1 MTDKTIVKI
10 IKLLRC
16 AFKQAVRWELIGK
29 NPFDNVVLPKTEYK
43 KRDIWNTDTI
53 RKALDECTDS
63 KLYIAMNL
71 SFACSLRLGE
81 ILGLTWDNVHIED
94 ANIAADDAYIFIDK
108 ELVRCTKQAIEM
120 LGEKDIYHIFIPLM
134 PNTSTRLVLKKPK
147 VSVAKAQHDA
157 MEKALSD
164 AGFGLQFIPVSPSA
178 VKAEEK
184 AVTKKAEK
192 PKQSVKE
199 VKPEK
204 AEEPVKAEIKTEA
217 VEAEPEAA
225 PAKAET
231 EEAPPVTDPLLT
243 VVNNI
248 ESGSIKVDEQTG
260 EVIEQQAAAE
270 DEPTPVS
277 YDKTTPIDEICAV
290 MTLED
295 AKNYVIDGGPY
306 NGWKVGTLAERR
318 PVKVLEMIIEK
329 YPTED
334 NILRA
339 ATKLILDSMK

>member
-1 MTDKTIVKI
+1 MKSDNSAVVYNAESTAAGLNRVKGFDPLKYVRSTENGAVLDLPYQKLWFRLRHPNGKI
-10 IKLLRC
+10 RIFIK
-16 AFKQAVRWELIGK
+16 
-29 NPFDNVVLPKTEYK
+29 
-43 KRDIWNTDTI
+43 
-53 RKALDECTDS
+53 
-63 KLYIAMNL
+63 NL
-71 SFACSLRLGE
+71 SE
-81 ILGLTWDNVHIED
+81 K
-94 ANIAADDAYIFIDK
+94 IAAVEARVYFDRADSEPAANCIISGVDAED
-108 ELVRCTKQAIEM
+108 
-120 LGEKDIYHIFIPLM
+120 
-134 PNTSTRLVLKKPK
+134 K

-164 AGFGLQFIPVSPSA
+164 AGFGLQFISVNPSA
-178 VKAEEK
+178 AKSEEK

-192 PKQSVKE
+192 PKQPAKE

-217 VEAEPEAA
+217 VKAEPETA

-231 EEAPPVTDPLLT
+231 EEAPPVTDPLLS

-248 ESGSIKVDEQTG
+248 ENSSIKVDEQTG

-270 DEPTPVS
+270 DELTPVS

>member
-1 MTDKTIVKI
+1 MKSDNSAVVYNAESTAAGLNRVKGFDPLKYVRSTENGAVLDLPYQKLWFRLRHPNGKI
-10 IKLLRC
+10 RIFIK
-16 AFKQAVRWELIGK
+16 
-29 NPFDNVVLPKTEYK
+29 
-43 KRDIWNTDTI
+43 
-53 RKALDECTDS
+53 
-63 KLYIAMNL
+63 NL
-71 SFACSLRLGE
+71 SE
-81 ILGLTWDNVHIED
+81 K
-94 ANIAADDAYIFIDK
+94 IAAVEARVYFDRADSEPAANCIISGVDAED
-108 ELVRCTKQAIEM
+108 
-120 LGEKDIYHIFIPLM
+120 
-134 PNTSTRLVLKKPK
+134 K

-164 AGFGLQFIPVSPSA
+164 AGFGLQFISVNPSA

-184 AVTKKAEK
+184 AVTKKSEK
-192 PKQSVKE
+192 PKQPAKE

-204 AEEPVKAEIKTEA
+204 AEEPVKAEIKTET
-217 VEAEPEAA
+217 VKAEPETA

>member
-1 MTDKTIVKI
+1 MKSDNSAVVYNAESTAAGLNRVKGFDPLKYVRSTENGAVLDLPYQKLWFRLRHPNGKI
-10 IKLLRC
+10 RIFIK
-16 AFKQAVRWELIGK
+16 
-29 NPFDNVVLPKTEYK
+29 
-43 KRDIWNTDTI
+43 
-53 RKALDECTDS
+53 
-63 KLYIAMNL
+63 NL
-71 SFACSLRLGE
+71 SE
-81 ILGLTWDNVHIED
+81 K
-94 ANIAADDAYIFIDK
+94 IAAVEARVYFDRADSEPAANCIISGVDAED
-108 ELVRCTKQAIEM
+108 
-120 LGEKDIYHIFIPLM
+120 
-134 PNTSTRLVLKKPK
+134 K

-164 AGFGLQFIPVSPSA
+164 AGFGLQFIPVNPSA

-192 PKQSVKE
+192 PKQPAKE

-217 VEAEPEAA
+217 VKAEPEAA

-248 ESGSIKVDEQTG
+248 EGNSIKVDEQTG

>member
-1 MTDKTIVKI
+1 MKSDNSAVGYNAESTAAGLNRVKGFDPLKYVRSTENGAVLDLPYQKLWFRLRHPNGKI
-10 IKLLRC
+10 RIFIK
-16 AFKQAVRWELIGK
+16 
-29 NPFDNVVLPKTEYK
+29 
-43 KRDIWNTDTI
+43 
-53 RKALDECTDS
+53 
-63 KLYIAMNL
+63 NL
-71 SFACSLRLGE
+71 SE
-81 ILGLTWDNVHIED
+81 K
-94 ANIAADDAYIFIDK
+94 IAAVEARVYFDRADSEPAANCIISGVDAED
-108 ELVRCTKQAIEM
+108 
-120 LGEKDIYHIFIPLM
+120 
-134 PNTSTRLVLKKPK
+134 K

-157 MEKALSD
+157 MGKALSD
-164 AGFGLQFIPVSPSA
+164 AGFGLQFISVNPSG

-192 PKQSVKE
+192 PKQPVKE

-204 AEEPVKAEIKTEA
+204 AEESAKTTETPEPKAEIKTEA
-217 VEAEPEAA
+217 VKAEPETA

>member
-1 MTDKTIVKI
+1 MKSDNSAVVYNAESTAAGLNRVNGFDPLKYVRSTENGAVLDLPYQKLWFRLRHPNGKI
-10 IKLLRC
+10 RIFIK
-16 AFKQAVRWELIGK
+16 
-29 NPFDNVVLPKTEYK
+29 
-43 KRDIWNTDTI
+43 
-53 RKALDECTDS
+53 
-63 KLYIAMNL
+63 NL
-71 SFACSLRLGE
+71 SE
-81 ILGLTWDNVHIED
+81 K
-94 ANIAADDAYIFIDK
+94 IAAVEARVYFDRADSEPAANCIISGVDAED
-108 ELVRCTKQAIEM
+108 
-120 LGEKDIYHIFIPLM
+120 
-134 PNTSTRLVLKKPK
+134 K

-164 AGFGLQFIPVSPSA
+164 AGFGLQFISVNPSA

-192 PKQSVKE
+192 PKQPAKE

-217 VEAEPEAA
+217 VKAEPEAA

-231 EEAPPVTDPLLT
+231 EEAPPVTDPLLS

-248 ESGSIKVDEQTG
+248 ENSSIKVDEQTG
-260 EVIEQQAAAE
+260 EVIEQHAAAE
-270 DEPTPVS
+270 DEPAPVS

>member
-1 MTDKTIVKI
+1 MKSDNSAVVYNAESTAAGLNRVKGFDPLKYARSTENGAVLDLPYQKLWFRLRHPNGKI
-10 IKLLRC
+10 RIFIK
-16 AFKQAVRWELIGK
+16 
-29 NPFDNVVLPKTEYK
+29 
-43 KRDIWNTDTI
+43 
-53 RKALDECTDS
+53 
-63 KLYIAMNL
+63 NL
-71 SFACSLRLGE
+71 SE
-81 ILGLTWDNVHIED
+81 K
-94 ANIAADDAYIFIDK
+94 IAAVEARVYFDRADSEPAANCIISGVDAED
-108 ELVRCTKQAIEM
+108 
-120 LGEKDIYHIFIPLM
+120 
-134 PNTSTRLVLKKPK
+134 K

-164 AGFGLQFIPVSPSA
+164 AGFGLQFIPVNLSA

-192 PKQSVKE
+192 PKQPVKE

-217 VEAEPEAA
+217 VKAEPETA
-225 PAKAET
+225 PVKAET
-231 EEAPPVTDPLLT
+231 EEAPPVTDPLLS

-248 ESGSIKVDEQTG
+248 ENGSIKVDEQTG

-270 DEPTPVS
+270 DEPAPVS

>member
-1 MTDKTIVKI
+1 MKSDNSAVVYNAESTAAGLNRVKGFDPLKYVRSTENGAVLDLPYQKLWFRLRHPNGKI
-10 IKLLRC
+10 RIFIK
-16 AFKQAVRWELIGK
+16 
-29 NPFDNVVLPKTEYK
+29 
-43 KRDIWNTDTI
+43 
-53 RKALDECTDS
+53 
-63 KLYIAMNL
+63 NL
-71 SFACSLRLGE
+71 SE
-81 ILGLTWDNVHIED
+81 K
-94 ANIAADDAYIFIDK
+94 IAAVEARVYFDRADSEPAANCIISGVDAED
-108 ELVRCTKQAIEM
+108 
-120 LGEKDIYHIFIPLM
+120 
-134 PNTSTRLVLKKPK
+134 K

-164 AGFGLQFIPVSPSA
+164 AGFGLQFISVNPSA

-192 PKQSVKE
+192 PKQPAKE

-217 VEAEPEAA
+217 VKAEPETA

-231 EEAPPVTDPLLT
+231 EEAPPVTDPLLS

-248 ESGSIKVDEQTG
+248 ENSSIKVDEQTG

-270 DEPTPVS
+270 DEPAPVS
-277 YDKTTPIDEICAV
+277 YNKTTPIDEICAV

>member
-1 MTDKTIVKI
+1 MKSDNSAVVYNAESTAAGLNRVKGFDPLKYARSTENGAVLDLPYQKLWFRLRHPNGKI
-10 IKLLRC
+10 RIFIK
-16 AFKQAVRWELIGK
+16 
-29 NPFDNVVLPKTEYK
+29 
-43 KRDIWNTDTI
+43 
-53 RKALDECTDS
+53 
-63 KLYIAMNL
+63 NL
-71 SFACSLRLGE
+71 SE
-81 ILGLTWDNVHIED
+81 K
-94 ANIAADDAYIFIDK
+94 IAAVEARVYFDRADSEPAANCIISGVDAED
-108 ELVRCTKQAIEM
+108 
-120 LGEKDIYHIFIPLM
+120 
-134 PNTSTRLVLKKPK
+134 K

-164 AGFGLQFIPVSPSA
+164 AGFGLQFISVNPSA

-192 PKQSVKE
+192 PKQPAKE

-217 VEAEPEAA
+217 VKAEPETA

-231 EEAPPVTDPLLT
+231 EEAPPVTDPLLS

-248 ESGSIKVDEQTG
+248 ENSSIKVDEQTG

-270 DEPTPVS
+270 GEPSPVS

>member
-1 MTDKTIVKI
+1 MKSDNSAVVYNAESTAAGLNRVKGFDPLKYVRSTENGAVLDLPYQKLWFRLRHPNGKI
-10 IKLLRC
+10 RIFIKNLSEKI
-16 AFKQAVRWELIGK
+16 AAVEARVY
-29 NPFDNVVLPKTEYK
+29 FD
-43 KRDIWNTDTI
+43 R
-53 RKALDECTDS
+53 TDS
-63 KLYIAMNL
+63 EPAANCIISGVDA
-71 SFACSLRLGE
+71 
-81 ILGLTWDNVHIED
+81 ED
-94 ANIAADDAYIFIDK
+94 
-108 ELVRCTKQAIEM
+108 
-120 LGEKDIYHIFIPLM
+120 
-134 PNTSTRLVLKKPK
+134 K

-164 AGFGLQFIPVSPSA
+164 AGFGLQFISVNPSA

-192 PKQSVKE
+192 PKQPAKE

-217 VEAEPEAA
+217 VKAEPETA

-277 YDKTTPIDEICAV
+277 YDKTTPIDEVCAV

>member
-1 MTDKTIVKI
+1 MKSANSAVVYNAESTAAGLNRVKGFDPLKYVRSTENGAVLDLPYQKLWFRLRHPNGKI
-10 IKLLRC
+10 RIFIK
-16 AFKQAVRWELIGK
+16 
-29 NPFDNVVLPKTEYK
+29 
-43 KRDIWNTDTI
+43 
-53 RKALDECTDS
+53 
-63 KLYIAMNL
+63 NL
-71 SFACSLRLGE
+71 SE
-81 ILGLTWDNVHIED
+81 K
-94 ANIAADDAYIFIDK
+94 IAAVEARVYFDRADSEPAANCIISGVDAED
-108 ELVRCTKQAIEM
+108 
-120 LGEKDIYHIFIPLM
+120 
-134 PNTSTRLVLKKPK
+134 K

-164 AGFGLQFIPVSPSA
+164 AGFGLQFISVNPSA

-192 PKQSVKE
+192 PKQPAKE

-217 VEAEPEAA
+217 VKAEPEAA

>member
-1 MTDKTIVKI
+1 MKSDNSAVVYNAESTAAGLNRVKGFDPLKYVRSTENGAVLDLPYQKLWFRLRHPNGKI
-10 IKLLRC
+10 RIFIK
-16 AFKQAVRWELIGK
+16 
-29 NPFDNVVLPKTEYK
+29 
-43 KRDIWNTDTI
+43 
-53 RKALDECTDS
+53 
-63 KLYIAMNL
+63 NL
-71 SFACSLRLGE
+71 S
-81 ILGLTWDNVHIED
+81 DK
-94 ANIAADDAYIFIDK
+94 IAAVEARVYFDRADSEPAANCIISGVDAED
-108 ELVRCTKQAIEM
+108 
-120 LGEKDIYHIFIPLM
+120 
-134 PNTSTRLVLKKPK
+134 K

-164 AGFGLQFIPVSPSA
+164 AGFGLQFIPVNPSG

-192 PKQSVKE
+192 PKQPAKE

-217 VEAEPEAA
+217 VKAEPETA

-260 EVIEQQAAAE
+260 EVIEQQAATE
-270 DEPTPVS
+270 DEPAPVS

>member
-1 MTDKTIVKI
+1 MKSDNSAVVYNAESTAAGLNRVKGFDPLKYARSTENGAVLDLPYQKLWFRLRHPNGKI
-10 IKLLRC
+10 RIFIK
-16 AFKQAVRWELIGK
+16 
-29 NPFDNVVLPKTEYK
+29 
-43 KRDIWNTDTI
+43 
-53 RKALDECTDS
+53 
-63 KLYIAMNL
+63 NL
-71 SFACSLRLGE
+71 SE
-81 ILGLTWDNVHIED
+81 K
-94 ANIAADDAYIFIDK
+94 IAAVEARVYFDRADSEPAANCIISGVDAED
-108 ELVRCTKQAIEM
+108 
-120 LGEKDIYHIFIPLM
+120 
-134 PNTSTRLVLKKPK
+134 K

-164 AGFGLQFIPVSPSA
+164 AGFGLQFISVNPSG

-192 PKQSVKE
+192 PKQPVKE

-204 AEEPVKAEIKTEA
+204 AEESAKTTETPEPKAEMKTET
-217 VEAEPEAA
+217 VKAEPEAA

-270 DEPTPVS
+270 DELTPVS

>member
-1 MTDKTIVKI
+1 MKSDNSAVVYNAESTAAGLNRVKGFDPLKYVRSTENGAVLDLPYQKLWFRLRHPNGKI
-10 IKLLRC
+10 RIFIK
-16 AFKQAVRWELIGK
+16 
-29 NPFDNVVLPKTEYK
+29 
-43 KRDIWNTDTI
+43 
-53 RKALDECTDS
+53 
-63 KLYIAMNL
+63 NL
-71 SFACSLRLGE
+71 SE
-81 ILGLTWDNVHIED
+81 K
-94 ANIAADDAYIFIDK
+94 IAAVEARVYFDRADSEPAANCIISGVDAED
-108 ELVRCTKQAIEM
+108 
-120 LGEKDIYHIFIPLM
+120 
-134 PNTSTRLVLKKPK
+134 K

-164 AGFGLQFIPVSPSA
+164 AGFGLQFISVNPSG

-192 PKQSVKE
+192 PKQPAKE

-217 VEAEPEAA
+217 VKAEPETA
-225 PAKAET
+225 PVKAET

-260 EVIEQQAAAE
+260 EVIEQQAATE

>member
-1 MTDKTIVKI
+1 MKSDNSAVVYNAESTAAGLNRVKGFDPLKCVRSTENGAVLDLPYQKLWFRLRHPNGKI
-10 IKLLRC
+10 RIFIK
-16 AFKQAVRWELIGK
+16 
-29 NPFDNVVLPKTEYK
+29 
-43 KRDIWNTDTI
+43 
-53 RKALDECTDS
+53 
-63 KLYIAMNL
+63 NL
-71 SFACSLRLGE
+71 SE
-81 ILGLTWDNVHIED
+81 K
-94 ANIAADDAYIFIDK
+94 IAAVEARVYFDRADSEPAANCIISGVDAED
-108 ELVRCTKQAIEM
+108 
-120 LGEKDIYHIFIPLM
+120 
-134 PNTSTRLVLKKPK
+134 K

-164 AGFGLQFIPVSPSA
+164 AGFGLQFISVNPSA

-192 PKQSVKE
+192 PKQPAKE

-204 AEEPVKAEIKTEA
+204 AEESAKTTETPEPKAEIKTEA
-217 VEAEPEAA
+217 VKAEPETA

-231 EEAPPVTDPLLT
+231 EEAPPVTDPLLS

-290 MTLED
+290 MTLGD

>member
-1 MTDKTIVKI
+1 MKSDNSAVVYNAESTAAGLNRVKGFDPLKYVRSTENGAVLDLPYQKLWFRLRHPNGKI
-10 IKLLRC
+10 RIFIK
-16 AFKQAVRWELIGK
+16 
-29 NPFDNVVLPKTEYK
+29 
-43 KRDIWNTDTI
+43 
-53 RKALDECTDS
+53 
-63 KLYIAMNL
+63 NL
-71 SFACSLRLGE
+71 SE
-81 ILGLTWDNVHIED
+81 K
-94 ANIAADDAYIFIDK
+94 IAAVEARVYFDRADSEPAANCIISGVDAED
-108 ELVRCTKQAIEM
+108 
-120 LGEKDIYHIFIPLM
+120 
-134 PNTSTRLVLKKPK
+134 K

-164 AGFGLQFIPVSPSA
+164 AGFGLQFISVNPSA

-192 PKQSVKE
+192 PKQPAKE

-217 VEAEPEAA
+217 VKAEPEAA

-231 EEAPPVTDPLLT
+231 EEAPPVTDPLLS

-248 ESGSIKVDEQTG
+248 ENSSIKVDEQTG

>member
-1 MTDKTIVKI
+1 MKSENSAVVYNAESTAAGLNRVKGFDPLKYVRSTENGAVLDLPYQ
-10 IKLLRC
+10 KLWFRLRHPN
-16 AFKQAVRWELIGK
+16 GK
-29 NPFDNVVLPKTEYK
+29 
-43 KRDIWNTDTI
+43 I
-53 RKALDECTDS
+53 
-63 KLYIAMNL
+63 
-71 SFACSLRLGE
+71 
-81 ILGLTWDNVHIED
+81 
-94 ANIAADDAYIFIDK
+94 
-108 ELVRCTKQAIEM
+108 
-120 LGEKDIYHIFIPLM
+120 HIFIKNLSEKIAAVEARVYFDRADSEPAA
-134 PNTSTRLVLKKPK
+134 NCIISGVDAEDK

-164 AGFGLQFIPVSPSA
+164 AGFGLQFISVNPSG

-192 PKQSVKE
+192 PKQPAKE

-217 VEAEPEAA
+217 VKAEPEAA

>member
-1 MTDKTIVKI
+1 MKSDNSAVVYNAESTAAGLNRVKGFDPLKYVRSTENGAVLDLPYQKLWFRLRHPNGKI
-10 IKLLRC
+10 RIFIK
-16 AFKQAVRWELIGK
+16 
-29 NPFDNVVLPKTEYK
+29 
-43 KRDIWNTDTI
+43 
-53 RKALDECTDS
+53 
-63 KLYIAMNL
+63 NL
-71 SFACSLRLGE
+71 SE
-81 ILGLTWDNVHIED
+81 K
-94 ANIAADDAYIFIDK
+94 IAAVEARVYFDRADSEPAANCIISGVDAED
-108 ELVRCTKQAIEM
+108 
-120 LGEKDIYHIFIPLM
+120 
-134 PNTSTRLVLKKPK
+134 K

-164 AGFGLQFIPVSPSA
+164 AGFGLQFIPVNPSG

-184 AVTKKAEK
+184 AVTKKAER
-192 PKQSVKE
+192 PKEPAKE

-217 VEAEPEAA
+217 VKAEPETV
-225 PAKAET
+225 PVKAET

>member
-1 MTDKTIVKI
+1 MKSDNSAVVYNAESTAAGLNRVKGFDPLKYVRSTENGAVLDLPYQKLWFRLRHPNGKI
-10 IKLLRC
+10 RIFIK
-16 AFKQAVRWELIGK
+16 
-29 NPFDNVVLPKTEYK
+29 
-43 KRDIWNTDTI
+43 
-53 RKALDECTDS
+53 
-63 KLYIAMNL
+63 NL
-71 SFACSLRLGE
+71 SE
-81 ILGLTWDNVHIED
+81 K
-94 ANIAADDAYIFIDK
+94 IAAVEARVYFDRADSEPAANCIISGVDAED
-108 ELVRCTKQAIEM
+108 
-120 LGEKDIYHIFIPLM
+120 
-134 PNTSTRLVLKKPK
+134 K

-164 AGFGLQFIPVSPSA
+164 AGFGLQFISVNPSG

-192 PKQSVKE
+192 PKQPAKE

-217 VEAEPEAA
+217 VKAEPEAA

-231 EEAPPVTDPLLT
+231 EEAPPVTDSLLT

>member
-1 MTDKTIVKI
+1 MKSDNSAVVYNAESTAAGLNRVKGFDPLKYARNTENGAVLDLPYQKLWFRLRHPNGKI
-10 IKLLRC
+10 RIFIK
-16 AFKQAVRWELIGK
+16 
-29 NPFDNVVLPKTEYK
+29 
-43 KRDIWNTDTI
+43 
-53 RKALDECTDS
+53 
-63 KLYIAMNL
+63 NL
-71 SFACSLRLGE
+71 SE
-81 ILGLTWDNVHIED
+81 K
-94 ANIAADDAYIFIDK
+94 IAAVEARVYFDRADSEPAANCIISGVDAED
-108 ELVRCTKQAIEM
+108 
-120 LGEKDIYHIFIPLM
+120 
-134 PNTSTRLVLKKPK
+134 K

-164 AGFGLQFIPVSPSA
+164 AGFGLQFIPVNPSA
-178 VKAEEK
+178 AKSEEN
-184 AVTKKAEK
+184 AVIKKAEK
-192 PKQSVKE
+192 PKQPAKE

-204 AEEPVKAEIKTEA
+204 AEESVKVEIKTEA
-217 VEAEPEAA
+217 VKAEPA
-225 PAKAET
+225 PVKAET
-231 EEAPPVTDPLLT
+231 EEAPPVTDPLLS

-248 ESGSIKVDEQTG
+248 ENGGIKVDEQTG

-270 DEPTPVS
+270 EEPAPVS

>member
-1 MTDKTIVKI
+1 MKSDNSAVVYNAESTAAGLNRVKGFDPLKYVRSTENGAVLDLPYQKLWFRLRHPNGKI
-10 IKLLRC
+10 RIFIK
-16 AFKQAVRWELIGK
+16 
-29 NPFDNVVLPKTEYK
+29 
-43 KRDIWNTDTI
+43 
-53 RKALDECTDS
+53 
-63 KLYIAMNL
+63 NL
-71 SFACSLRLGE
+71 SE
-81 ILGLTWDNVHIED
+81 K
-94 ANIAADDAYIFIDK
+94 IAAVEARVYFDRADSEPAANCIISGVDAED
-108 ELVRCTKQAIEM
+108 
-120 LGEKDIYHIFIPLM
+120 
-134 PNTSTRLVLKKPK
+134 K

-164 AGFGLQFIPVSPSA
+164 AGFGLQFISVNPSA
-178 VKAEEK
+178 AKAEEN
-184 AVTKKAEK
+184 AVIKKAEK
-192 PKQSVKE
+192 PKQPAKE

-217 VEAEPEAA
+217 VKAEPEAA

-248 ESGSIKVDEQTG
+248 ESNSIKVDEQTG
-260 EVIEQQAAAE
+260 EVIEQHAAAE

>member
-1 MTDKTIVKI
+1 MKSDNSAVVYNAESTAAGLNRVKGFDPLKYVRSTENGAVLDLPYQKLWFRLRHPNGKI
-10 IKLLRC
+10 RIFIKNISE
-16 AFKQAVRWELIGK
+16 K
-29 NPFDNVVLPKTEYK
+29 
-43 KRDIWNTDTI
+43 
-53 RKALDECTDS
+53 
-63 KLYIAMNL
+63 
-71 SFACSLRLGE
+71 
-81 ILGLTWDNVHIED
+81 
-94 ANIAADDAYIFIDK
+94 IAAVEARVYFDRADSEPAANCIISGVDAED
-108 ELVRCTKQAIEM
+108 
-120 LGEKDIYHIFIPLM
+120 
-134 PNTSTRLVLKKPK
+134 K

-164 AGFGLQFIPVSPSA
+164 AGFGLQFISVNPSA

-192 PKQSVKE
+192 PKQPAKE

-204 AEEPVKAEIKTEA
+204 AEAPVKAEIKTEA
-217 VEAEPEAA
+217 VKAEPETA

>member
-1 MTDKTIVKI
+1 MKSDNSAVVYNAESTAAGLNRVKGFDPLKYVRSTENGAVLDLPYQ
-10 IKLLRC
+10 KLWFRLRHPNGKIRI
-16 AFKQAVRWELIGK
+16 FIK
-29 NPFDNVVLPKTEYK
+29 NPSEK
-43 KRDIWNTDTI
+43 
-53 RKALDECTDS
+53 
-63 KLYIAMNL
+63 
-71 SFACSLRLGE
+71 
-81 ILGLTWDNVHIED
+81 
-94 ANIAADDAYIFIDK
+94 IAAVEARVYFDRADSEPAANCIISGVDAED
-108 ELVRCTKQAIEM
+108 
-120 LGEKDIYHIFIPLM
+120 
-134 PNTSTRLVLKKPK
+134 K

-164 AGFGLQFIPVSPSA
+164 AGFGLQFISVNPSA

-192 PKQSVKE
+192 PKQPAKE

-217 VEAEPEAA
+217 VKAKPETA

-231 EEAPPVTDPLLT
+231 EEAPPVTDPLLS

>member
-1 MTDKTIVKI
+1 MKSDNSAVVYNAESTAAGLNRVKGFDPLKYVRSTENGAVLDLPYQKLWFRLRHPNGKI
-10 IKLLRC
+10 RIFIK
-16 AFKQAVRWELIGK
+16 
-29 NPFDNVVLPKTEYK
+29 
-43 KRDIWNTDTI
+43 
-53 RKALDECTDS
+53 
-63 KLYIAMNL
+63 NL
-71 SFACSLRLGE
+71 SE
-81 ILGLTWDNVHIED
+81 K
-94 ANIAADDAYIFIDK
+94 IAAVEARVYFDRADSEPAANCIISGVDAED
-108 ELVRCTKQAIEM
+108 
-120 LGEKDIYHIFIPLM
+120 
-134 PNTSTRLVLKKPK
+134 K

-164 AGFGLQFIPVSPSA
+164 AGFGLQFISVNPSA

-192 PKQSVKE
+192 PKQPAKE

-204 AEEPVKAEIKTEA
+204 AEAPVKAEIKTEA
-217 VEAEPEAA
+217 VKTEPETA

-260 EVIEQQAAAE
+260 EVIEQQAATE

-306 NGWKVGTLAERR
+306 NGWKVGTLADRR

>member
-1 MTDKTIVKI
+1 MKSDNSAVVYNAESTAAGLNRVKGFDPLKYARSTENGAVLDLPYQKLWFRLRHPNGKI
-10 IKLLRC
+10 RIFIK
-16 AFKQAVRWELIGK
+16 
-29 NPFDNVVLPKTEYK
+29 
-43 KRDIWNTDTI
+43 
-53 RKALDECTDS
+53 
-63 KLYIAMNL
+63 NL
-71 SFACSLRLGE
+71 SE
-81 ILGLTWDNVHIED
+81 K
-94 ANIAADDAYIFIDK
+94 IAAVEARVYFDRADSEPAANCIISGVDAED
-108 ELVRCTKQAIEM
+108 
-120 LGEKDIYHIFIPLM
+120 
-134 PNTSTRLVLKKPK
+134 K

-164 AGFGLQFIPVSPSA
+164 AGFGLQFIPVNPSA

-192 PKQSVKE
+192 PKQPLKE

-217 VEAEPEAA
+217 VKAETETVPV
-225 PAKAET
+225 KAET

-290 MTLED
+290 ITLED

>member
-1 MTDKTIVKI
+1 MKSDNSAVVYNAESTAAGLNRVKGFDPLKYVRSTENGAVLDLPYQKLWFRLRHPNGKI
-10 IKLLRC
+10 RIFIK
-16 AFKQAVRWELIGK
+16 
-29 NPFDNVVLPKTEYK
+29 
-43 KRDIWNTDTI
+43 
-53 RKALDECTDS
+53 
-63 KLYIAMNL
+63 NL
-71 SFACSLRLGE
+71 SE
-81 ILGLTWDNVHIED
+81 K
-94 ANIAADDAYIFIDK
+94 IAAVEARVYFDRADSEPAANCIISGVDAED
-108 ELVRCTKQAIEM
+108 
-120 LGEKDIYHIFIPLM
+120 
-134 PNTSTRLVLKKPK
+134 K

-164 AGFGLQFIPVSPSA
+164 AGFGLQFISVNPSA
-178 VKAEEK
+178 AKSEEN
-184 AVTKKAEK
+184 AVIKKAEK
-192 PKQSVKE
+192 PKQPAKE

-204 AEEPVKAEIKTEA
+204 AEESVKAEIKTEA
-217 VEAEPEAA
+217 VKAEPEAA

-270 DEPTPVS
+270 GEPAPVS

>member
-1 MTDKTIVKI
+1 MKSDNSAVVYNAESTAAGLNRVKGFDPLKYVRSTENGAVLDLPYQKLWFRLRHPNGKI
-10 IKLLRC
+10 RIFIK
-16 AFKQAVRWELIGK
+16 
-29 NPFDNVVLPKTEYK
+29 
-43 KRDIWNTDTI
+43 
-53 RKALDECTDS
+53 
-63 KLYIAMNL
+63 NL
-71 SFACSLRLGE
+71 SE
-81 ILGLTWDNVHIED
+81 K
-94 ANIAADDAYIFIDK
+94 IAAVEARVYFDRADSEPAANCIISGVDAED
-108 ELVRCTKQAIEM
+108 
-120 LGEKDIYHIFIPLM
+120 
-134 PNTSTRLVLKKPK
+134 K

-164 AGFGLQFIPVSPSA
+164 AGFGLQFISVNPSA
-178 VKAEEK
+178 VKSEEK

-192 PKQSVKE
+192 PKQPAKE

-217 VEAEPEAA
+217 VKAEPEAA

-231 EEAPPVTDPLLT
+231 EEVPPVTDPLLS

-248 ESGSIKVDEQTG
+248 ESGSIKVNEQTG

>member
-1 MTDKTIVKI
+1 MKSDNSAVVYNAESTAAGLNRVKGFGPLKYVRSTENGAVLDLPYQKLWFRLRHPNGKI
-10 IKLLRC
+10 RIFIK
-16 AFKQAVRWELIGK
+16 
-29 NPFDNVVLPKTEYK
+29 
-43 KRDIWNTDTI
+43 
-53 RKALDECTDS
+53 
-63 KLYIAMNL
+63 NL
-71 SFACSLRLGE
+71 SE
-81 ILGLTWDNVHIED
+81 K
-94 ANIAADDAYIFIDK
+94 IAAVEARVYFDRADSEPAANCIISGVDAED
-108 ELVRCTKQAIEM
+108 
-120 LGEKDIYHIFIPLM
+120 
-134 PNTSTRLVLKKPK
+134 K

-164 AGFGLQFIPVSPSA
+164 AGFGLQFISVNPSA

-192 PKQSVKE
+192 PKQPAKE

-217 VEAEPEAA
+217 VKAEPEAA

>member
-1 MTDKTIVKI
+1 MKSDNSAVVYNAESTAAGLNRVKGFDPLKYVRSTENGAVLDLPYQKLWFRLRHPNGKI
-10 IKLLRC
+10 RIFIK
-16 AFKQAVRWELIGK
+16 
-29 NPFDNVVLPKTEYK
+29 
-43 KRDIWNTDTI
+43 
-53 RKALDECTDS
+53 
-63 KLYIAMNL
+63 NL
-71 SFACSLRLGE
+71 SE
-81 ILGLTWDNVHIED
+81 K
-94 ANIAADDAYIFIDK
+94 IAAVEARVYFDRADSEPAANCIISGVDAED
-108 ELVRCTKQAIEM
+108 
-120 LGEKDIYHIFIPLM
+120 
-134 PNTSTRLVLKKPK
+134 K

-164 AGFGLQFIPVSPSA
+164 AGFGLQFISVNPSG

-192 PKQSVKE
+192 PKQPAKE

-217 VEAEPEAA
+217 VKAEPETA

-295 AKNYVIDGGPY
+295 AKNYIIDGGPY

>member
-1 MTDKTIVKI
+1 MKSDNSAVVYNAESTAAGLNRVKGFDPLKYVRSTENGAVLDLPYQKLWFRLRHPNGKI
-10 IKLLRC
+10 RIFIK
-16 AFKQAVRWELIGK
+16 
-29 NPFDNVVLPKTEYK
+29 
-43 KRDIWNTDTI
+43 
-53 RKALDECTDS
+53 
-63 KLYIAMNL
+63 NL
-71 SFACSLRLGE
+71 SE
-81 ILGLTWDNVHIED
+81 K
-94 ANIAADDAYIFIDK
+94 IAAVEARVYFDRADSEPAANCIISGVDAED
-108 ELVRCTKQAIEM
+108 
-120 LGEKDIYHIFIPLM
+120 
-134 PNTSTRLVLKKPK
+134 K

-164 AGFGLQFIPVSPSA
+164 AGFGLQFISVNPSA

-184 AVTKKAEK
+184 ALTKKAEK
-192 PKQSVKE
+192 PKQPAKE

-217 VEAEPEAA
+217 VKAEPEAA

-231 EEAPPVTDPLLT
+231 EEVTPVTDALLT

>member
-1 MTDKTIVKI
+1 MKSDNSAVVYNAESTAAGLNRVKGFDPLKYVRSTENGAVLDLPYQKLWFRLRHPNGKI
-10 IKLLRC
+10 RIFIK
-16 AFKQAVRWELIGK
+16 
-29 NPFDNVVLPKTEYK
+29 
-43 KRDIWNTDTI
+43 
-53 RKALDECTDS
+53 
-63 KLYIAMNL
+63 NL
-71 SFACSLRLGE
+71 SE
-81 ILGLTWDNVHIED
+81 K
-94 ANIAADDAYIFIDK
+94 IAAVEARVYFDRADSEPAANCIISGVDAED
-108 ELVRCTKQAIEM
+108 
-120 LGEKDIYHIFIPLM
+120 
-134 PNTSTRLVLKKPK
+134 K

-164 AGFGLQFIPVSPSA
+164 AGFGLQFIPVNPSA

-192 PKQSVKE
+192 PKQPLKE

-217 VEAEPEAA
+217 VKAETETVPV
-225 PAKAET
+225 KAET

-277 YDKTTPIDEICAV
+277 YDNSTPIDEICAV

>member
-1 MTDKTIVKI
+1 MKSDNSAVVYNAESTAAGLNRVKGFDPLKYVRSTENGAVLDLPYQKLWFRLRHPNGKI
-10 IKLLRC
+10 RIFIK
-16 AFKQAVRWELIGK
+16 
-29 NPFDNVVLPKTEYK
+29 
-43 KRDIWNTDTI
+43 
-53 RKALDECTDS
+53 
-63 KLYIAMNL
+63 NL
-71 SFACSLRLGE
+71 SE
-81 ILGLTWDNVHIED
+81 K
-94 ANIAADDAYIFIDK
+94 IAAVEARVYFDRADSEPAANCIISGVDAED
-108 ELVRCTKQAIEM
+108 
-120 LGEKDIYHIFIPLM
+120 
-134 PNTSTRLVLKKPK
+134 K

-164 AGFGLQFIPVSPSA
+164 AGFGLQFISVNPSA

-192 PKQSVKE
+192 PKQPAKE

-204 AEEPVKAEIKTEA
+204 AEAPVKAEIKTEA
-217 VEAEPEAA
+217 VKTEPETA

-260 EVIEQQAAAE
+260 EVIEQQAATE

>member
-1 MTDKTIVKI
+1 MKSDNSAVVYNAESTAAGLNRVKGFDPLKYVRSTENGAVLDLPYQKLWFRLRHPNGKI
-10 IKLLRC
+10 RIFIK
-16 AFKQAVRWELIGK
+16 
-29 NPFDNVVLPKTEYK
+29 
-43 KRDIWNTDTI
+43 
-53 RKALDECTDS
+53 
-63 KLYIAMNL
+63 NL
-71 SFACSLRLGE
+71 SE
-81 ILGLTWDNVHIED
+81 K
-94 ANIAADDAYIFIDK
+94 IAAVEARVYFDRADSEPAANCIISGVDAED
-108 ELVRCTKQAIEM
+108 
-120 LGEKDIYHIFIPLM
+120 
-134 PNTSTRLVLKKPK
+134 K
-147 VSVAKAQHDA
+147 VSVEKAQHDA

-164 AGFGLQFIPVSPSA
+164 AGFGLQFIPVNPSA
-178 VKAEEK
+178 VKAEEN
-184 AVTKKAEK
+184 AVIKKAEK
-192 PKQSVKE
+192 PKQPAKE

-217 VEAEPEAA
+217 VKAEPEAA

-277 YDKTTPIDEICAV
+277 YNKTTPIDEICAV

-306 NGWKVGTLAERR
+306 NGWKMGTLAERR

>member
-1 MTDKTIVKI
+1 MKSDNSAVVYNAESTAAGLNRVKGFDPLKYVRSTENGAVLDLPYQKLWFRLRHPNGKI
-10 IKLLRC
+10 RIFIK
-16 AFKQAVRWELIGK
+16 
-29 NPFDNVVLPKTEYK
+29 
-43 KRDIWNTDTI
+43 
-53 RKALDECTDS
+53 
-63 KLYIAMNL
+63 NL
-71 SFACSLRLGE
+71 SE
-81 ILGLTWDNVHIED
+81 K
-94 ANIAADDAYIFIDK
+94 IAAVEARVYFDRADSEPAANCIISGVDAED
-108 ELVRCTKQAIEM
+108 
-120 LGEKDIYHIFIPLM
+120 
-134 PNTSTRLVLKKPK
+134 K

-164 AGFGLQFIPVSPSA
+164 AGFGLQFIPTNPSA
-178 VKAEEK
+178 AKSEEN
-184 AVTKKAEK
+184 AVIKKAEK
-192 PKQSVKE
+192 PKQPVKE

-204 AEEPVKAEIKTEA
+204 AEAPAKTTETPELKAEIKTET
-217 VEAEPEAA
+217 VKTEPETV
-225 PAKAET
+225 PVKVET
-231 EEAPPVTDPLLT
+231 EETPPVTDPLLT

-248 ESGSIKVDEQTG
+248 ENSSIKVDEQTG

-270 DEPTPVS
+270 GEPTPVS

>member
-1 MTDKTIVKI
+1 MKSDNSAVVYNAESTAAGLNRVKGFDPLKYVRSTENGAVLDLPYQKLWFRLRHPNGKI
-10 IKLLRC
+10 RIFIK
-16 AFKQAVRWELIGK
+16 
-29 NPFDNVVLPKTEYK
+29 
-43 KRDIWNTDTI
+43 
-53 RKALDECTDS
+53 
-63 KLYIAMNL
+63 NL
-71 SFACSLRLGE
+71 SE
-81 ILGLTWDNVHIED
+81 K
-94 ANIAADDAYIFIDK
+94 IAAVEARVYFDRADSEPAANCIISGVDAED
-108 ELVRCTKQAIEM
+108 
-120 LGEKDIYHIFIPLM
+120 
-134 PNTSTRLVLKKPK
+134 K

-164 AGFGLQFIPVSPSA
+164 AGFGLQFISVNPSA
-178 VKAEEK
+178 IKAEEK

-192 PKQSVKE
+192 PKQPVKE

-217 VEAEPEAA
+217 VKAEPEAA

-260 EVIEQQAAAE
+260 EVIEQHAAAE
-270 DEPTPVS
+270 GEPAPVS

>member
-1 MTDKTIVKI
+1 MKSDNSAVVYNAESTAAGLNRVKGFDPLKYVRSTENGAVLDLPYQKLWFRLRHPNGKI
-10 IKLLRC
+10 RIFIK
-16 AFKQAVRWELIGK
+16 
-29 NPFDNVVLPKTEYK
+29 
-43 KRDIWNTDTI
+43 
-53 RKALDECTDS
+53 
-63 KLYIAMNL
+63 NL
-71 SFACSLRLGE
+71 SE
-81 ILGLTWDNVHIED
+81 K
-94 ANIAADDAYIFIDK
+94 IAAVEARVYFDRADSEPAANCIISGVDAED
-108 ELVRCTKQAIEM
+108 
-120 LGEKDIYHIFIPLM
+120 
-134 PNTSTRLVLKKPK
+134 K

-164 AGFGLQFIPVSPSA
+164 AGFGLQFIPVNPSA

-192 PKQSVKE
+192 PKQPAKE

-204 AEEPVKAEIKTEA
+204 AEEPVKAEIKTGA
-217 VEAEPEAA
+217 VKAEPEAA

-260 EVIEQQAAAE
+260 EVIEQHAAAE
-270 DEPTPVS
+270 GEPTPVS
-277 YDKTTPIDEICAV
+277 YDKTTPIDEVCAV

>member
-1 MTDKTIVKI
+1 MKSDNSAVVYNAESTAAGLNRVKGFDPLKYVRSTENGAVLDLPYQKLWFRLRHPNGKI
-10 IKLLRC
+10 RIFIK
-16 AFKQAVRWELIGK
+16 
-29 NPFDNVVLPKTEYK
+29 
-43 KRDIWNTDTI
+43 
-53 RKALDECTDS
+53 
-63 KLYIAMNL
+63 NL
-71 SFACSLRLGE
+71 SE
-81 ILGLTWDNVHIED
+81 K
-94 ANIAADDAYIFIDK
+94 IAAVEARVYFDRADSEPAANCIISGVDAED
-108 ELVRCTKQAIEM
+108 
-120 LGEKDIYHIFIPLM
+120 
-134 PNTSTRLVLKKPK
+134 K

-164 AGFGLQFIPVSPSA
+164 AGFGLQFISVNPSA

-184 AVTKKAEK
+184 AVAKKAEK
-192 PKQSVKE
+192 PKQPAKE

-217 VEAEPEAA
+217 VKAEPEAA

-270 DEPTPVS
+270 GEPTPVS

>member
-1 MTDKTIVKI
+1 MKSDNSAVVYNAESTAAGLNRVKGFDPLKYVRSTENGAVLDLPYQKLWFRLRHPNGKI
-10 IKLLRC
+10 RIFIK
-16 AFKQAVRWELIGK
+16 
-29 NPFDNVVLPKTEYK
+29 
-43 KRDIWNTDTI
+43 
-53 RKALDECTDS
+53 
-63 KLYIAMNL
+63 NL
-71 SFACSLRLGE
+71 SE
-81 ILGLTWDNVHIED
+81 K
-94 ANIAADDAYIFIDK
+94 IAAVEARVYFDRADSEPAANCIISGVDAED
-108 ELVRCTKQAIEM
+108 
-120 LGEKDIYHIFIPLM
+120 
-134 PNTSTRLVLKKPK
+134 K

-164 AGFGLQFIPVSPSA
+164 AGFGLQFISVNPSA

-192 PKQSVKE
+192 PKQPAKE

-217 VEAEPEAA
+217 VKAEPETA

-231 EEAPPVTDPLLT
+231 EEAPPVTDPLLS